1 MTIELDGKVIYTSD
15 SAIAYSQDI
24 PVEFSGTEVGK
35 KFEIIGVTGQ
45 LLGFKDSFK
54 IAPMPENVFPCTRFI
69 ILHFWVDQKSR
80 IDKKITCSI
89 CYFEAVKD
97 LWIMI
102 KPVLFC

>member
-1 MTIELDGKVIYTSD
+1 MIFSGMTIELDGKVIYTSD

-54 IAPMPENVFPCTRFI
+54 IIPMSENVFYAY
-69 ILHFWVDQKSR
+69 LHSVYQSR
-80 IDKKITCSI
+80 ILGGSKI
-89 CYFEAVKD
+89 ENR
-97 LWIMI
+97 
-102 KPVLFC
+102 

>member
-54 IAPMPENVFPCTRFI
+54 IIPMSENVFYAY
-69 ILHFWVDQKSR
+69 LHSVYQSR
-80 IDKKITCSI
+80 ILGGSKI
-89 CYFEAVKD
+89 ENR
-97 LWIMI
+97 
-102 KPVLFC
+102 

>member
-45 LLGFKDSFK
+45 LLGFKESFK
-54 IAPMPENVFPCTRFI
+54 IIPMSENVFYAY
-69 ILHFWVDQKSR
+69 LHSVYQSR
-80 IDKKITCSI
+80 ILGGSKI
-89 CYFEAVKD
+89 ENR
-97 LWIMI
+97 
-102 KPVLFC
+102 

>member
-45 LLGFKDSFK
+45 LLGFKESFK
-54 IAPMPENVFPCTRFI
+54 IIPMSENVFYAY
-69 ILHFWVDQKSR
+69 LHSVHQSR
-80 IDKKITCSI
+80 ILGGSKI
-89 CYFEAVKD
+89 ENR
-97 LWIMI
+97 
-102 KPVLFC
+102 